1 MIGAII
7 GDIVG
12 SRFEFNNHRS
22 KDFEL
27 FTANC
32 FPTDDS
38 IMTVAIG
45 QAIVECQGDYSNLS
59 RKAIE
64 CMQDLGRPYPHCG
77 YGGRFYDWIYSEN
90 PQPYNSFGNGAAM
103 RVSGAGFAARTIDEA
118 KELSYKIT
126 AISHNHPEGLKGAE
140 SVAVA
145 IFLARSGKTKQE
157 IRQYIEGNYYK
168 IDFTIDG
175 IRATYRFNETCRNT
189 VPQAFAAF
197 FEGESF
203 EDTLRN
209 AISVG
214 GDSDTL
220 AAIACSIAEAYYG
233 VPDDLRKQAESYLD
247 NDRYRPVYSWLK
259 NFENTFG
266 R

>member
-12 SRFEFNNHRS
+12 SRFEFDNLRS

-27 FTANC
+27 FTDDC

-59 RKAIE
+59 HKAIK
-64 CMQDLGRPYPHCG
+64 CMQDLGRIYPDCG
-77 YGGRFYDWIYSEN
+77 FGGMFFQWIFAEN
-90 PQPYNSFGNGAAM
+90 PQPYSSFGNGAAM
-103 RVSGAGFAARTIDEA
+103 RVSGASFAARTLDEA
-118 KELSYKIT
+118 KELSYKVT
-126 AISHNHPEGLKGAE
+126 AVSHNHPEGIKGAE

-145 IFLARSGKTKQE
+145 IFLAKSGKTKQE
-157 IRQYIEGNYYK
+157 IRQYIEDNYYK
-168 IDFTIDG
+168 IDFTTEE
-175 IRATYRFNETCRNT
+175 IRGTYRFNETCQGT

-214 GDSDTL
+214 GDSDTM
-220 AAIACSIAEAYYG
+220 AAIACSIAEGYYG
-233 VPDDLRKQAESYLD
+233 VPDDLRKKAESYLD
-247 NDRYRPVYSWLK
+247 NDRYRPVYYWLK
-259 NFENTFG
+259 NFESTFD

>member
-1 MIGAII
+1 
-7 GDIVG
+7 
-12 SRFEFNNHRS
+12 
-22 KDFEL
+22 
-27 FTANC
+27 
-32 FPTDDS
+32 
-38 IMTVAIG
+38 
-45 QAIVECQGDYSNLS
+45 
-59 RKAIE
+59 
-64 CMQDLGRPYPHCG
+64 
-77 YGGRFYDWIYSEN
+77 
-90 PQPYNSFGNGAAM
+90 M

-175 IRATYRFNETCRNT
+175 IRATYRFNETCQNT

-233 VPDDLRKQAESYLD
+233 VPDDLRKRAESYLD

-259 NFENTFG
+259 NFENTFD

>member
-27 FTANC
+27 FTDNC

-38 IMTVAIG
+38 IMTVAVG
-45 QAIVECQGDYSNLS
+45 QAIAECQGDYSNLS

-64 CMQDLGRPYPHCG
+64 CMQDLGRIYPDCG
-77 YGGRFYDWIYSEN
+77 FGGMFYQWIFSEN
-90 PQPYNSFGNGAAM
+90 PQPYSSFGNGAAM
-103 RVSGAGFAARTIDEA
+103 RISGVGFAARTLEEA
-118 KELSYKIT
+118 KELAYKVT
-126 AISHNHPEGLKGAE
+126 AISHNHPEGIKGAE
-140 SVAVA
+140 AVAVS
-145 IFLARSGKTKQE
+145 IFLARKGKTKHE
-157 IRQYIEGNYYK
+157 IRKYIEDNYYK
-168 IDFTIDG
+168 INFTIDE
-175 IRATYRFNETCRNT
+175 IRATYRFNETCQET
-189 VPQAFAAF
+189 VPQALAAF
-197 FEGESF
+197 FESDSF

-220 AAIACSIAEAYYG
+220 AAIACSIAEGYYG

-247 NDRYRPVYSWLK
+247 NNRYRPVYTWLK
-259 NFENTFG
+259 NFENNI
-266 R
+266 